1 MAARLPRSMAR
12 DSILRLFQHP
22 ARSDGRSIPCLW
34 MIDPTLPK
42 STRPSLR
49 QRRRPLC
56 VPLNSVKTAY
66 ILIRRSCC
74 VFGYPQETF
83 SRVYSRSNVY
93 VLTDYQMYHDDS
105 LWTSITRQPLLPD
118 KDTITA
124 DAWSDAYSLSLKSSL
139 EDEEV
144 ETILWPRGVGVC
156 SPLG

>member
-1 MAARLPRSMAR
+1 MWL
-12 DSILRLFQHP
+12 
-22 ARSDGRSIPCLW
+22 
-34 MIDPTLPK
+34 
-42 STRPSLR
+42 
-49 QRRRPLC
+49 
-56 VPLNSVKTAY
+56 V
-66 ILIRRSCC
+66 IRK
-74 VFGYPQETF
+74 ETF

-105 LWTSITRQPLLPD
+105 LWTSIARQPLLPN

-124 DAWSDAYSLSLKSSL
+124 NAWSDTYSLSLKSSL